1 MQASSTA
8 VLARF
13 EGSQPGAPKHLRLRA
28 AIIDAV
34 HAGEL
39 PAGTKISGERELS
52 AALGLSLGTTQK
64 ALGRL
69 VDDGFLVRRHGHG
82 TFVGSARRPVPGSWH
97 FRFLADDGTS
107 ELPVFTTIVERRLQ
121 TGAGPWSN
129 ALGPDAKGYVMLLR
143 RLEVDGRFDCASRI
157 YLGATRFGRLLRM
170 AEKRLADANL
180 KAVLESEFAAPTLR
194 SDGVAHVVDAS
205 AEDAKLLRIAR
216 GCGMQLQIVG
226 YSFGKAPI
234 TFQRVF
240 VPPTRHGLRLEF
252 APPEPTAERR
262 APATAAPRRRASTAP
277 LQRPPHR

>member
-64 ALGRL
+64 ASAGSSTTAFWSGATATAPLSAARAGRSRAHGISASL
-69 VDDGFLVRRHGHG
+69 PTTAAASCRCSRRSS
-82 TFVGSARRPVPGSWH
+82 SAASR
-97 FRFLADDGTS
+97 A
-107 ELPVFTTIVERRLQ
+107 
-121 TGAGPWSN
+121 GAGPWSS

-143 RLEVDGRFDCASRI
+143 RLEVDGRFECASRI

-194 SDGVAHVVDAS
+194 SDGVAHVVEAS

-216 GCGMQLQIVG
+216 SCGMQLQIVG

-262 APATAAPRRRASTAP
+262 AAATAAPRRRASTAP